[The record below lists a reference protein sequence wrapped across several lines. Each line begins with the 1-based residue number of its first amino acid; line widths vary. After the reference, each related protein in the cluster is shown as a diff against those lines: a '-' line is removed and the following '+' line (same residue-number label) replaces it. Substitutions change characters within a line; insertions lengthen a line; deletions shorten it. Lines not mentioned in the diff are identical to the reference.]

1 MENSFHSIVF
11 VSFFISCTIL
21 FAPFLRFLTFFSPSL
36 FFYHHPSLSFQSKSN
51 TNINVYLNNGGGECS
66 SSIPNNTICC
76 DKTSYHTNIC
86 FMHGDISTYPP
97 SSSITLHSYSNSSL
111 KQNDTKI
118 QPYTRKWETYLKDK
132 IDELQL
138 KIVGASDP
146 KLHCDVLHD
155 VPALFFS
162 AGGYTGNVFHD
173 FNNGILPIY
182 ITSQHLNG
190 HVIFGVLQYSGWWYT
205 RYHEILSRL
214 SNYPPIIFS
223 KVELKSHCFHEAI
236 LGLRFHGT
244 LTIDSTQMDDNKTI
258 GDFHQLLDNAY
269 RHRVKRYVHETTN
282 GKPKL
287 VIISRNGSRAI
298 ENVGELVQLCK
309 KIGFHVEVI
318 IPESMELAAIYNTL
332 HSCNVM
338 VGVHGAG
345 LTHILFM
352 RTGSVLVQIVP
363 LGLDELAKTCFGEPA
378 KKMGIKYEEYKIL
391 PKESSLYQ
399 RYKASDPILRDP
411 ESVISKGWK
420 VTKGVYLKGQ
430 NVSLDLHRIRVPLV
444 RAFQHAVS

>member
-1 MENSFHSIVF
+1 M
-11 VSFFISCTIL
+11 
-21 FAPFLRFLTFFSPSL
+21 
-36 FFYHHPSLSFQSKSN
+36 
-51 TNINVYLNNGGGECS
+51 
-66 SSIPNNTICC
+66 
-76 DKTSYHTNIC
+76 
-86 FMHGDISTYPP
+86 
-97 SSSITLHSYSNSSL
+97 
-111 KQNDTKI
+111 
-118 QPYTRKWETYLKDK
+118 YLKDK
-132 IDELQL
+132 IDDLQL
-138 KIVGASDP
+138 KMVGSSDP
-146 KLHCDVLHD
+146 KLQCDVLHD

-162 AGGYTGNVFHD
+162 AGGYTGNVFHA

-190 HVIFGVLQYSGWWYT
+190 SVIFVVLQYSQWWYT
-205 RYHEILSRL
+205 RYHEILSKL

-223 KVELKSHCFHEAI
+223 KDELRTHCFHEAI

-269 RHRVKRYVHETTN
+269 RHRVIRYMHTTTN

-287 VIISRNGSRAI
+287 VIISRNASRVIKNEA
-298 ENVGELVQLCK
+298 ELVQLSE

-318 IPESMELAAIYNTL
+318 ILESMELGAIYYALN
-332 HSCNVM
+332 SCNVI

-352 RTGSVLVQIVP
+352 RTGSILVQIVP
-363 LGLDELAKTCFGEPA
+363 LGLDQLAKTCFGEPA

-391 PKESSLYQ
+391 PKESSLYKK
-399 RYKASDPILRDP
+399 YKAYDPILRDP
-411 ESVISKGWK
+411 DSVISKGWK
-420 VTKGVYLKGQ
+420 VTKAIYLQGQ

-444 RAFQHAVS
+444 KAFQHVVS